1 MGFAPTPFVNSE
13 ASADTSNFP
22 SYRPFAAA
30 EIRRTPLPVKSEIR
44 NIRGPKDNPFYI
56 AGWGGSLRY
65 WNPSGIPQNSPSR
78 CL

>member
-30 EIRRTPLPVKSEIR
+30 EIRRTPLPVKWDIR
-44 NIRGPKDNPFYI
+44 NMRGPKDNPFYML
-56 AGWGGSLRY
+56 GG
-65 WNPSGIPQNSPSR
+65 GAA
-78 CL
+78 